1 MVKGTGR
8 GGAEAWEGWA
18 FRGSAGGG
26 GGGQGRGCP
35 GWGRDYRLSA
45 VRWERDSQGGP
56 TRRRPL
62 RSWLAV
68 PPGTPVCCAGGQLL
82 RDPSYLFHIPRT

>member
-26 GGGQGRGCP
+26 GGGQGRGC
-35 GWGRDYRLSA
+35 WELHRFLS
-45 VRWERDSQGGP
+45 GP
-56 TRRRPL
+56 SPTSVGL
-62 RSWLAV
+62 GLV
-68 PPGTPVCCAGGQLL
+68 T
-82 RDPSYLFHIPRT
+82 

>member
-45 VRWERDSQGGP
+45 VR
-56 TRRRPL
+56 
-62 RSWLAV
+62 
-68 PPGTPVCCAGGQLL
+68 
-82 RDPSYLFHIPRT
+82 